1 MMNYNELFFEVNKKA
16 QYLIQLNPGPVSS
29 IIRNSIS
36 TTYIIPEY
44 ESTLELL
51 NHIKDG
57 DNILIL
63 ASWLSLM
70 RLEMFS
76 RDGRIKNVTLLDH
89 DRSVISLGQTIK
101 TMYPNMNIEY
111 VRKNVVFNDISEY
124 LIDRQVI
131 IIPSINMLLPFDELL
146 PNLPKDTLV
155 SVHGTSN
162 MKMRYGN
169 PIYNA
174 DDLRSQITCQE
185 VFFAKQYN
193 STWGVNNQGSFKFI
207 TSVVVAKI

>member
-1 MMNYNELFFEVNKKA
+1 MNYNELFLETHNKA
-16 QYLIQLNPGPVSS
+16 QHLIDLNPGPVSLV
-29 IIRNSIS
+29 IRNSVS
-36 TTYIIPEY
+36 TTYSIPAY

-57 DNILIL
+57 NNVLIL

-70 RLEMFS
+70 VLEMFS
-76 RDGRIKNVTLLDH
+76 RDGRIKNVILLDH

-101 TMYPNMNIEY
+101 TLYPTMNIEY
-111 VRKNVVFNDISEY
+111 IRKNVVFNDISEY
-124 LIDRQVI
+124 LIDKQI
-131 IIPSINMLLPFDELL
+131 IIVPSINMLLPFDELL

-155 SVHGTSN
+155 SVSGTSN

-169 PIYNA
+169 PIYNS
-174 DDLRSQITCQE
+174 DDLKSQITCRE

-193 STWGVNNQGSFKFI
+193 STWGVNNQGTFKFI